1 MISGRQYQ
9 CLALP
14 RPFPLLAFCSPVQAN
29 GNVTASDGKTFA
41 YDSQN
46 HMMSMSTSGTSVNM
60 IYDGDGNR
68 VSKTVN
74 GVTTQYLVDDLNPT
88 GSAQV

>member
-1 MISGRQYQ
+1 VLGVAAS
-9 CLALP
+9 
-14 RPFPLLAFCSPVQAN
+14 FSSLAFCSPVQAN
-29 GNVTASDGKTFA
+29 GDVTASDGKTFA

-46 HMMSMSTSGTSVNM
+46 HMMSMSTSATSVNM